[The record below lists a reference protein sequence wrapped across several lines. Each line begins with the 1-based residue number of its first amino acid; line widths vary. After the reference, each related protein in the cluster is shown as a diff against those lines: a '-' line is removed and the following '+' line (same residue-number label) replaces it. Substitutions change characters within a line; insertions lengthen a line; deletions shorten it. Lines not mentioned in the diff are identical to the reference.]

1 MRHWKRGEVTV
12 VQRKKKKKKEK
23 KGKVEMK
30 CGTERG
36 DCCTKEKKKKREIF
50 AHPKPYT
57 ILNPTHTDTLNPTQS

>member
-12 VQRKKKKKKEK
+12 VQRKKKEKKEK

-36 DCCTKEKKKKREIF
+36 DCCTKEKKEKKRNIRT
-50 AHPKPYT
+50 P
-57 ILNPTHTDTLNPTQS
+57 